1 MDNQV
6 TYETVVE
13 LLPAYAISA
22 LEHDEMLAVE
32 AYLQRQQTLLS
43 RVAEL
48 ALATAQL
55 AYAAPAVPLSANVKR
70 NLMAQVRAQADNTQ
84 RLPTV
89 ARAADSTPAPPINL
103 PSNPLLVQR
112 PPERTPDGRQERAL
126 ALGRTQQLRTAPR
139 AVQPPL
145 PAPTRPQ
152 KFNFGWAAAAAIA
165 VAALFIIWVDMGV
178 QRQVGQLQTQLANRD
193 TTITELSQQLQVKD
207 AEIEQNRLQLAF
219 FAAPTQIVALTG
231 TADAPAGAGGV
242 FYQHNERGLL
252 VVHGL
257 AQLPAD
263 QSYQLWL
270 IPPDADPVSAGF
282 LAMQSTDINRQ
293 QITLPTDGLTYNA
306 IGISVEPASG
316 SPAPTGKIVIL
327 GAKA

>member
-13 LLPAYAISA
+13 LLPAYAMGA
-22 LEHDEMLAVE
+22 LKPDEMSAVA
-32 AYLQRQQTLLS
+32 AYLQRQQTLLA
-43 RVAEL
+43 RVEQL
-48 ALATAQL
+48 DLATAQL
-55 AYAAPAVPLSANVKR
+55 AHAAPTVPLSATVKR
-70 NLMAQVRAQADNTQ
+70 NLMAQVRASAAEGDNAP
-84 RLPTV
+84 RLPGL
-89 ARAADSTPAPPINL
+89 ARSANSTPTPTPRH
-103 PSNPLLVQR
+103 SLLGQR

-126 ALGRTQQLRTAPR
+126 ALGRTQQLRTLPR

-145 PAPTRPQ
+145 PAPAPTRR
-152 KFNFGWAAAAAIA
+152 FNFGWAAAAAIA
-165 VAALFIIWVDMGV
+165 VAALFIIWIDIGV
-178 QRQVGQLQTQLANRD
+178 QRQVSQLQTELANRE

-207 AEIEQNRLQLAF
+207 SEIEQNHLHLAF
-219 FAAPTQIVALTG
+219 FAAPTQIVTLRG
-231 TADAPAGAGGV
+231 TEGAPDAGGV
-242 FYQHNERGLL
+242 FYQHNERALL

-257 AQLPAD
+257 EQLPAG

-270 IPPDADPVSAGF
+270 IPADAAPVSAG
-282 LAMQSTDINRQ
+282 LLDAQSGDINRQ
-293 QITLPTDGLTYNA
+293 QIPLPADGLAYNA